1 MLPGLTRIA
10 PVLLAFACETALLG
24 APCHAMA
31 DVALVPARPTAPADG
46 AMIESTISPLDVKLA
61 WDAPHEPVPVH
72 FFVEVVAVEQRAKK
86 EVFAGYV
93 GRSYAVVP
101 LASTSAAY
109 AWRVYTVGL
118 DDPVYVVSEWQRFSV
133 PAPK

>member
-1 MLPGLTRIA
+1 
-10 PVLLAFACETALLG
+10 
-24 APCHAMA
+24 MA
-31 DVALVPARPTAPADG
+31 DVVLVPAHPTAPADG
-46 AMIESTISPLDVKLA
+46 AMIEPTISPLDVKLA
-61 WDAPHEPVPVH
+61 WDAPREPVPVH
-72 FFVEVVAVEQRAKK
+72 FFVEVVAVERSAQH

-93 GRSYAVVP
+93 GHSYAVVP

>member
-1 MLPGLTRIA
+1 MSDP
-10 PVLLAFACETALLG
+10 
-24 APCHAMA
+24 
-31 DVALVPARPTAPADG
+31 ALVPARPTAPAEG
-46 AMIESTISPLDVKLA
+46 ATIESKIKAFDVKLA

-72 FFVEVVAVEQRAKK
+72 FFVEVVAAEQSGHR

-93 GRSYAVVP
+93 GHSYAVVP

>member
-10 PVLLAFACETALLG
+10 PILLAFACETALLG
-24 APCHAMA
+24 APCRAMSDA
-31 DVALVPARPTAPADG
+31 ALVPARPTAPADG
-46 AMIESTISPLDVKLA
+46 AMIEPKISPLDVKLA

-72 FFVEVVAVEQRAKK
+72 FFVEVVAVEQSAQH

-93 GRSYAVVP
+93 DHSYTVVT
-101 LASTSAAY
+101 LVSTSAEY

-118 DDPVYVVSEWQRFSV
+118 DDPVYVMSGWQRFSV
-133 PAPK
+133 LAPK